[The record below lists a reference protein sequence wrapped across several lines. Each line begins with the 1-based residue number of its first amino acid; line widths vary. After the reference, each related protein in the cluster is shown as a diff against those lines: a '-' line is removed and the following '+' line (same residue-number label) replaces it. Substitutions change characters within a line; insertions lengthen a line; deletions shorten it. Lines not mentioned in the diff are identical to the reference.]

1 MYLKKAKRY
10 FDVPDTKDVGEK
22 RERNCG
28 QSNSHAICMGMLR
41 AANSSSSAAL
51 PTTTADVLSFVNDD
65 LAVEQQTTP
74 TESEKEFHPEDLPDG
89 ACFRPK
95 SVLVNSDTDHTAIRP
110 AEYIGSFSVIGV
122 DQGMRTN
129 FVKKHLEDM
138 RDVVKSIKVLL
149 VISLSGVK
157 VCSSKGESV
166 YMAHALKR
174 ISFAT
179 CDPDY
184 CQFSFLAREP
194 KGQINV
200 QFCHA
205 FVTRNSPEA
214 EELNTI
220 IGNAFKMAYAQ
231 QRQRQPTFNE
241 LIERQ
246 IQEQKAKFAEDQ
258 EQAER
263 DLQQKLNEI
272 ATPTPFSEKAIQ
284 RMEMRRQLSEETA
297 QEREKELAQQHH
309 QQHQQQHSST
319 ATLRSWLWGRQ
330 TTERVKHR
338 SPVTELLSLT
348 SDRGSPPPALIKPS
362 SSPAHLRPQ
371 PHNST
376 DHSLHGQR
384 NSVPPG
390 VSNSHSL
397 SVSAIQQCFEN
408 CQVKGSPVT
417 ALKDQIDKHFNDCSL
432 ESLDLEFGHPDTY
445 LYPASK
451 LKQKDGEKPKL
462 SSIQNR
468 PLPALPIDRNGH
480 SKSSIQRSS
489 LQNLSST
496 DDGDHTSSSCHVPLR
511 ESVHPYNPRR
521 RESSPKTK
529 GQRPLSGAAF
539 DIKKSYNGYSRAL
552 SCDASYYG
560 YRSSVHCP
568 QASPLVKQQSFPE
581 TESTSLQQL
590 YTLEGHGK
598 HIEEPCLP
606 ASCPNN
612 NSSSSITDH
621 QHWRPTLDIGRHLS
635 PMARH
640 SRKEPHA
647 PQLPISQPGP
657 TSSPQSSRYQN
668 DSLFQYQ
675 GYYDS
680 SIPNSPS
687 RDLKPPL
694 LNILTCQATK
704 ATTILL

>member
-22 RERNCG
+22 RERNCE

-309 QQHQQQHSST
+309 QQQQQQHSST

-376 DHSLHGQR
+376 DHSLHGQQR

-390 VSNSHSL
+390 
-397 SVSAIQQCFEN
+397 
-408 CQVKGSPVT
+408 
-417 ALKDQIDKHFNDCSL
+417 
-432 ESLDLEFGHPDTY
+432 
-445 LYPASK
+445 
-451 LKQKDGEKPKL
+451 PKL

-496 DDGDHTSSSCHVPLR
+496 DDGDRTSSSCHVPLR

-612 NSSSSITDH
+612 SSSSITDH

-647 PQLPISQPGP
+647 PQLPYSQPGP

-687 RDLKPPL
+687 SVRCNNSSSGTAAAAINLI
-694 LNILTCQATK
+694 LNRPRQINSLVSSRGVWR
-704 ATTILL
+704 LY